1 MQDLI
6 TKIKYFFFK
15 KKGIVKVSRDPL
27 HFPKKIE
34 LSIIII
40 WYKSKIYL
48 HIFWKLLTL
57 FEYYYLYTKT
67 SVIVIFISFKKL
79 RGYLLS
85 QD

>member
-40 WYKSKIYL
+40 
-48 HIFWKLLTL
+48 
-57 FEYYYLYTKT
+57 
-67 SVIVIFISFKKL
+67 
-79 RGYLLS
+79 
-85 QD
+85 